1 MSDYKKLDPTHHLS
15 SFQVRLPIWDGS
27 ENPRSPFAEWK
38 SGNSLPWYKAYNDV
52 KHSRHVNFDQ
62 SNFRNMLDSM
72 CGLVALLGSQFFTID
87 IGPEAYVSD
96 MSSLPGYEIAIG
108 NYFEISGHSSTQPD
122 IESVHAD
129 VAEVPQA
136 EFAAIRRCSTVALK
150 NRKLDCYCHSSR
162 SGLRLGS
169 ADLRACNQPEH

>member
-1 MSDYKKLDPTHHLS
+1 MTANGYAPSRNWNMSDYKKLDSTHHLS
-15 SFQVRLPIWDGS
+15 SFQVRLPIWDGP

-96 MSSLPGYEIAIG
+96 MSSVPSYEIAIG
-108 NYFEISGHSSTQPD
+108 NYFEIKFPSDWPD
-122 IESVHAD
+122 SERYSFNWHQLAND
-129 VAEVPQA
+129 PNPFQHLT
-136 EFAAIRRCSTVALK
+136 F
-150 NRKLDCYCHSSR
+150 
-162 SGLRLGS
+162 
-169 ADLRACNQPEH
+169 